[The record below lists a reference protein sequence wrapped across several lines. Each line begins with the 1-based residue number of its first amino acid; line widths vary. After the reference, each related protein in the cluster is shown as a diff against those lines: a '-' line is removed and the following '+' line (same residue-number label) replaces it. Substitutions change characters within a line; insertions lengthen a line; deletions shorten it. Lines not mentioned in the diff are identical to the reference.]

1 MECARALGHRG
12 YNVTLAEKNKEL
24 EELAD
29 WLVHEMSEAIDNTI
43 NAKYMEMDLDEDDE
57 EFETGLDDYEFEQFK
72 ENLAE
77 SISMDAIV
85 SSEEFGTVELVKAAL
100 SHFEKE
106 NRTDWWQYEVLE
118 NALVKAIK
126 WDEENE

>member
-1 MECARALGHRG
+1 MSK
-12 YNVTLAEKNKEL
+12 TEKNKEL
-24 EELAD
+24 EELAG
-29 WLVHEMSEAIDNTI
+29 WLIHEMSEAIDNTI

-85 SSEEFGTVELVKAAL
+85 SSDEFGTVELVKAAL